1 MCGIYPKKMI
11 EIQRNTV
18 SCIYRL
24 MTTQCYT
31 HALTDHPISDPQS
44 HSVMETQRNT
54 RLPRG
59 NENLKP

>member
-1 MCGIYPKKMI
+1 MI

-31 HALTDHPISDPQS
+31 HTLTDHPISDPQS
-44 HSVMETQRNT
+44 QCDGNTEKHKTTQ
-54 RLPRG
+54 G
-59 NENLKP
+59 